1 MSQGELKRGLG
12 LGGAVSILI
21 GYTIGASIY
30 VLIGELAVDAG
41 PGLWLVY
48 IIASIPALFTCFT
61 TAQVGSALPV
71 AGANYVMVSRTIGP
85 FWGFM
90 TVWSVLITTLIGVP
104 LVAYGLAEYLSIYL
118 TNIPIMETAI
128 IITILFGVINIVG
141 IGVTGWIQNIMV
153 IIFMVALFIFGVA
166 GTLNINPENIT
177 PLLPGGAGVLVMT
190 AIPAYFSFVG
200 FLVIVELGEEIKNP
214 SRNIPRAILISFLA
228 VLVVYTL
235 VTFSLTAVLN
245 WETLVKEESVT
256 AVITASRVM
265 LPNWL
270 VVFIYIGALLAA
282 FTTINGILATSPRE
296 VYALARDKVFP
307 QWLAKTGKRFG
318 TPHMAIAL
326 VTILSVIGILLGAG
340 IVEYAVVTVMGVMAI
355 SILIALGVLRLRK
368 KLPDHYERAPY
379 KLKGF
384 WYYFWPI
391 GMIVIAVIYL
401 VLGFALSM
409 VSVGIF
415 FAAIALGA
423 LLYIERR
430 WRLKK
435 AGVDILDIFEK
446 DVDGILKRAVDTDE
460 K

>member
-1 MSQGELKRGLG
+1 MSHGELKRGLG

-41 PGLWLVY
+41 PGLWMVY

-71 AGANYVMVSRTIGP
+71 AGANYVMVSRTLGP

-90 TVWSVLITTLIGVP
+90 TVWSLLITTLIGVP

-118 TNIPIMETAI
+118 TIPIMETAI
-128 IITILFGVINIVG
+128 IITILFGLINIIG

-153 IIFMVALFIFGVA
+153 IIFMLALFIFGAA
-166 GTLNINPENIT
+166 GIFNADPENIT
-177 PLLPGGAGVLVMT
+177 PLLPNGVGALVMS

-245 WETLVKEESVT
+245 WETLVSEESVT
-256 AVITASRVM
+256 AVITAAHVM

-270 VVFIYIGALLAA
+270 VLFIYLGALLAA

-296 VYALARDKVFP
+296 VYALARDRVLP
-307 QWLAKTGKRFG
+307 GWLARTGRRLG
-318 TPHMAIAL
+318 TPYMAIAL
-326 VTILSVIGILLGAG
+326 VTILSIIGILLGAG

-368 KLPDHYERAPY
+368 KLPEHYDRAPY
-379 KLKGF
+379 KLRGF

-391 GMIVIAVIYL
+391 GMIVIAVIYIA
-401 VLGFALSM
+401 LGLYLSM

-415 FAAIALGA
+415 FAAVALGA

-435 AGVDILDIFEK
+435 AGVDIVDIFEK

-460 K
+460 